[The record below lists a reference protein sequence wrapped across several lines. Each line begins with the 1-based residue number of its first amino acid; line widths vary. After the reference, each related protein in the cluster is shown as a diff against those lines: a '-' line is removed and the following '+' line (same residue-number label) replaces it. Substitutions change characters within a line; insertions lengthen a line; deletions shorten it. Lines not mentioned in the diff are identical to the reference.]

1 MKQGL
6 SACNFLSQSFNV
18 FTHFLFTKSAA
29 AAAAAAAAV
38 SCVIFML
45 KWSRTSAI

>member
-29 AAAAAAAAV
+29 AAAAV

>member
-29 AAAAAAAAV
+29 AAAAAAV